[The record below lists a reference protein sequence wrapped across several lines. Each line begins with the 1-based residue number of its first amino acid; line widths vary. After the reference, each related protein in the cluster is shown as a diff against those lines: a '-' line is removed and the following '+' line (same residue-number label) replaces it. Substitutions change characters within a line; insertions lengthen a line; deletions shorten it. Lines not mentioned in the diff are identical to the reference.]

1 MKRPYVKLRRPNTKE
16 IRMSVR
22 INKEQDSKLEKLAKQ
37 LTKQNKELY
46 SKSDVLRL
54 FIDNI
59 E

>member
-1 MKRPYVKLRRPNTKE
+1 MRPYIKLKRPNTKQ
-16 IRMSVR
+16 IRFTVR
-22 INKEQDSKLEKLAKQ
+22 INKEQDAKLEKLAKQ

-59 E
+59 Q